1 LGTRL
6 SKNSSPEHQRGSLF
20 GFPLFFKE
28 NAFTLVELLVVIFI
42 MTSMVSVLEL
52 SLRSSWIESGN
63 EKSVAREAEYFS
75 SWVNRILFKACLN
88 RRSFQF
94 VHLPCSTPVSTIYVR
109 WSDGTTEVYDSG
121 GKCYFTVRGHSVT
134 SSTYTPQWHM
144 LTPGFTLKAVVS
156 PSRLKAIKYIRIS
169 PHCFVSVTDD
179 PPED

>member
-1 LGTRL
+1 M
-6 SKNSSPEHQRGSLF
+6 
-20 GFPLFFKE
+20 
-28 NAFTLVELLVVIFI
+28 VIFI

-52 SLRSSWIESGN
+52 SLNSSWIESGN
-63 EKSVAREAEYFS
+63 EKSVAREAENFS
-75 SWVNRILFKACLN
+75 GWVNRIFYKACLN

-94 VHLPCSTPVSTIYVR
+94 VYLPCSTPVSNIYVK

-121 GKCYFTVRGHSVT
+121 EKCFFTVRGHSVT
-134 SSTYTPQWHM
+134 SATYTPQWQM

-156 PSRLKAIKYIRIS
+156 PSKTKAIKYVRIS